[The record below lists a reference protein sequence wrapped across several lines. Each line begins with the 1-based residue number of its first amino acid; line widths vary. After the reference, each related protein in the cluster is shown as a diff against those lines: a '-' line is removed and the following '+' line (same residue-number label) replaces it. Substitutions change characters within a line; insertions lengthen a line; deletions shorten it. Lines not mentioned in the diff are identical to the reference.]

1 MSNYVRYMYATS
13 TYVTVPLPKPLGSAK
28 SYRQDF
34 IFWKLPSSIIHPTIQ
49 PSIRAHKIVQNSF
62 ILSLFILPAVPI
74 GKQRRWK
81 PERKMTANFS
91 KKVKTKRTQFHSYIN
106 LKKEKWYQHRPQ
118 TVQVNQC
125 NQRTLTTSLLFG
137 SFCDAQSMKSIL
149 KSQCQALFCSS
160 PMIHI
165 WDTHEDK
172 QTDIIKTWRKHVQC
186 RPYTWSQI
194 RAQHSTARPPACP
207 VYFFL
212 R

>member
-13 TYVTVPLPKPLGSAK
+13 TYVTVPLPKPLGLAK
-28 SYRQDF
+28 AYGQDF

-49 PSIRAHKIVQNSF
+49 PSIRAHKIMQDSF

-91 KKVKTKRTQFHSYIN
+91 KKVKTKRTQFHSFIN

-118 TVQVNQC
+118 TVQVNQL

-137 SFCDAQSMKSIL
+137 SFFATLNPWKAFWKANARLCFAQAPWYRSEI
-149 KSQCQALFCSS
+149 Q
-160 PMIHI
+160 
-165 WDTHEDK
+165 
-172 QTDIIKTWRKHVQC
+172 KTC
-186 RPYTWSQI
+186 TM
-194 RAQHSTARPPACP
+194 
-207 VYFFL
+207 
-212 R
+212 